1 MFKTILDINVKHCPL
16 YSIANFMIARKR
28 DTNFLQSYILYIKEL
43 ILGSANKGFG

>member
-1 MFKTILDINVKHCPL
+1 MFVKHCPL
-16 YSIANFMIARKR
+16 YSIATFMIARKR